1 LSTTPSTR
9 QRFVR
14 ARDLIDLLQI
24 GRSTWYA
31 WRAAGRVPAGVRIA
45 GVTLYHTAEV
55 LAALGLEDRRDA

>member
-1 LSTTPSTR
+1 MTISPAR
-9 QRFVR
+9 PRFVR

-45 GVTLYHTAEV
+45 GVTLYDTGEV
-55 LAALGLEDRRDA
+55 LAALGLEGRRDA